1 MRTILNDKDFK
12 VGRAMVTMM
21 MILVVTMMM
30 MMMMVM
36 MMMMMVMVLI
46 TMTVIAVTF
55 MTRRFDSEDIQDMNL
70 Q

>member
-21 MILVVTMMM
+21 MTMV

-36 MMMMMVMVLI
+36 MMMMMAMVLI

>member
-21 MILVVTMMM
+21 MT
-30 MMMMVM
+30 MVM
-36 MMMMMVMVLI
+36 MMMMMAMVLI

-55 MTRRFDSEDIQDMNL
+55 MTRRFDSKDIQDMNL

>member
-1 MRTILNDKDFK
+1 MRAILNDKDFK

-21 MILVVTMMM
+21 MILVV
-30 MMMMVM
+30 
-36 MMMMMVMVLI
+36 MMMMVMVLI

-55 MTRRFDSEDIQDMNL
+55 MTRWFDSEDIQDMNL

>member
-12 VGRAMVTMM
+12 VGRTM
-21 MILVVTMMM
+21 VTMMM
-30 MMMMVM
+30 MMVM
-36 MMMMMVMVLI
+36 TTMMMVMVLI

-70 Q
+70 